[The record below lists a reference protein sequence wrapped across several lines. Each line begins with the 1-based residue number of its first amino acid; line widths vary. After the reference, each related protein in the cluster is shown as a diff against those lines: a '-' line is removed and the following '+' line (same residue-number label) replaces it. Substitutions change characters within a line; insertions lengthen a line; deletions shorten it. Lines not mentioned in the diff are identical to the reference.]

1 MQQNSGHGESE
12 QQFLQLSFVS
22 VIFQCLKLWLV
33 IRSTEVRGF
42 NMHIR

>member
-1 MQQNSGHGESE
+1 MQQNSGHGEWE

-22 VIFQCLKLWLV
+22 VIFQLKLWLV